1 MFFQILGSFLAV
13 VAFGFLLG
21 SPRKYIPYA
30 GIIGALGWA
39 AFLILRQQ
47 GLAIGPATFLS
58 GCLIS
63 FCAQI
68 LARVLK
74 TPVTIFVITGILPL
88 VPGAGMYH
96 IAASVIQAD
105 PAMTSYYVLQTLTIA
120 GMIAISIVVVDS
132 LFRLLPRHR
141 KTDVPDKPC
150 S

>member
-1 MFFQILGSFLAV
+1 MFLQILGSFLAV
-13 VAFGFLLG
+13 VSFGFLLG

-30 GIIGALGWA
+30 GIIGALGWT
-39 AFLILRQQ
+39 AFLLLRNQ
-47 GLAIGPATFLS
+47 GLSIGPATFIS

-63 FCAQI
+63 LCAQI
-68 LARVLK
+68 LARILK

-105 PAMTSYYVLQTLTIA
+105 PAGTSYYVLQTLTIA
-120 GMIAISIVVVDS
+120 GMIAVSIVVVDN
-132 LFRLLPRHR
+132 LFRLLPKR
-141 KTDVPDKPC
+141 KKSEVSD